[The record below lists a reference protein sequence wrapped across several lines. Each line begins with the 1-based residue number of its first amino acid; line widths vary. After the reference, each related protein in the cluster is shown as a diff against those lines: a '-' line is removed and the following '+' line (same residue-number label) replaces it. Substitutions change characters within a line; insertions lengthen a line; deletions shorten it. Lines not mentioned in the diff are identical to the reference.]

1 MDATEGGASVVVG
14 ARESRAQGEGKQ
26 EDDRFAWRGSDL
38 VDTDHQADEAW
49 VLSVQRKLY
58 QWSKANPDEA
68 WRDMWNW
75 VTDIRNLRHAWR
87 RVASNR
93 GRRSAGVDGMTVARI
108 RSRLGEQRFLERLR
122 SDLRSGA
129 YRPSPS
135 RRKLI
140 PKAGKPG
147 MFRPLGIPT
156 VADRVVQAAI
166 KNVLEPIFEAQFWH
180 VSYGFRPGRG
190 SHGALEHIRRIIL
203 PLKKG
208 EDGRRHKGPYNWVIE
223 GDIKSCF
230 DQIDHHLLLN
240 RLRRRVADKKVT
252 RLIGAFLKAGVLS
265 EAQFLRTDAGTPQ
278 GGIISPL
285 LANIALSA
293 IEERYERWVNHR
305 IKIQARRKCSG
316 MVAAQGAR
324 RVDRRA
330 GRPVFFPVRYADDF
344 VIIVSGSRDDAIA
357 EKKALAEHLRRT
369 TGLELSPEK
378 TRITALT
385 DGFEFLGF
393 RVSLRWDRRF
403 GYYPRIEVPK
413 ANAADLRYKVK
424 QLTRRNSTRL
434 SLAAM
439 LQRLNPILRGWANY
453 YRFCTGAGKVF
464 TGIDWYV
471 SDRLWRWMRKKRP
484 NARMRD
490 ITRLRQPSVRR
501 PTRKLWRD
509 GRHEQYLLTW
519 TPVCRYRLG
528 WMRTPDFATSSG
540 EPDA

>member
-1 MDATEGGASVVVG
+1 M
-14 ARESRAQGEGKQ
+14 
-26 EDDRFAWRGSDL
+26 
-38 VDTDHQADEAW
+38 DTDHQADEAW
-49 VLSVQRKLY
+49 VLNVQRKLY
-58 QWSKANPDEA
+58 QWSKANPEDA

-108 RSRLGEQRFLERLR
+108 RSRIGEQRFVERLG

-147 MFRPLGIPT
+147 TFRALGIPT

-166 KNVLEPIFEAQFWH
+166 KNILEPIFEAQFWH

-203 PLKKG
+203 PLKK
-208 EDGRRHKGPYNWVIE
+208 EQDGRRHKGPYTWVIE

-230 DQIDHHLLLN
+230 DQIDHHLVLN
-240 RLRRRVADKKVT
+240 RLRRRVADRKVT

-305 IKIQARRKCSG
+305 NKIQARRKCCG
-316 MVAAQGAR
+316 MVAAQSAR

-344 VIIVSGSRDDAIA
+344 VIIVSGSRAEAIA
-357 EKKALAEHLRRT
+357 EKTALAEYLRRT
-369 TGLELSPEK
+369 TGLQLSPEK
-378 TRITALT
+378 TKITALT

-393 RVSLRWDRRF
+393 KVSLRWDRRF
-403 GYYPRIEVPK
+403 GYSPRIEAPK
-413 ANAADLRYKVK
+413 AKAADLRYKVK
-424 QLTRRNSTRL
+424 QLTKRNSTRL
-434 SLAAM
+434 SLAEM

-453 YRFCTGAGKVF
+453 YRYCTGVGKVF

-471 SDRLWRWMRKKRP
+471 SDRLWRWLRKKRP
-484 NARMRD
+484 KARVRD
-490 ITRLRQPSVRR
+490 LTRLRQPSLRR

-509 GRHEQYLLTW
+509 GYHEQYLLTW
-519 TPVCRYRLG
+519 MPVCRYRLG
-528 WMRTPDFATSSG
+528 WMRTPDFALSSG